1 MKPFSRHR
9 GLVVRISGY
18 SAYFNDLTPAMK
30 DELIARSQ
38 HGRPAC
44 QITAR
49 EEFSPGGF
57 APEADAAANF
67 LKALAHDGRLM
78 ILCNLANGE
87 RSVTELETLLLSRQA
102 AVSQQLARLRMERI
116 VKTRREGKTIYY
128 SLSDPR
134 IARMLGLIYDC
145 FCRQEG
151 SPPPSEG

>member
-1 MKPFSRHR
+1 MARLDTEGKGHVSYEDDNTDWESR
-9 GLVVRISGY
+9 
-18 SAYFNDLTPAMK
+18 M
-30 DELIARSQ
+30 E
-38 HGRPAC
+38 AC
-44 QITAR
+44 LASVDPER
-49 EEFSPGGF
+49 F

-134 IARMLGLIYDC
+134 IARVLGLIYDC

-151 SPPPSEG
+151 SPPSFEG

>member
-1 MKPFSRHR
+1 MTKLDMEGKGDVSYEDDNTDWVTR
-9 GLVVRISGY
+9 
-18 SAYFNDLTPAMK
+18 M
-30 DELIARSQ
+30 E
-38 HGRPAC
+38 AC
-44 QITAR
+44 LASVDPER
-49 EEFSPGGF
+49 F

-128 SLSDPR
+128 SLGDPR